1 MIKPFKFF
9 RGYTYS
15 DEFTLLSIP
24 RRMSGRTISQ
34 DLVPVQPMGPPS
46 YMLNRYNTADIASLA
61 DLSNEVNNLVRSPEY
76 IPAGYV
82 SIPIQF
88 NYDSFVISRVRTKM
102 RRNIN
107 WRGYET
113 SIQEREGAVIIL
125 KIVSGINIG
134 GMFHIVYLI
143 TRDGNTENYRVSVPL
158 VNLQRRG

>member
-1 MIKPFKFF
+1 MIKPFKLLK
-9 RGYTYS
+9 GYTYS
-15 DEFTLLSIP
+15 DEFTFPIA
-24 RRMSGRTISQ
+24 RRMSGRTIAQ
-34 DLVPVQPMGPPS
+34 
-46 YMLNRYNTADIASLA
+46 
-61 DLSNEVNNLVRSPEY
+61 DLSNLSNQVQQMVRSPEY
-76 IPAGYV
+76 IPAGYISV
-82 SIPIQF
+82 PIQF

-134 GMFHIVYLI
+134 GMFQILYLI
-143 TRDGNTENYRVSVPL
+143 TRDGNTERHNVSVPL